1 MTTGFEGLIVSLFA
15 SGLLF
20 TCLHSKL
27 GGLGSG
33 RRASQV
39 IGQVLGLA
47 ESHTLEKN
55 LVPGQSQRLA
65 EAGASF

>member
-1 MTTGFEGLIVSLFA
+1 MTTGFGGLVVSLFA

-27 GGLGSG
+27 SGLGSG

-47 ESHTLEKN
+47 ESHTLEN